1 MPPALAPARIA
12 VIADAHFH
20 DISGDYGLSQA
31 VALRPLAEVARNPRA
46 FNETGFAL
54 RYALDEVVARGIGLV
69 VLLGDYSDD
78 GQMTALAGLG
88 GVLTE
93 YRARHGLRFFA
104 VPGNHDVFADV
115 GRHRGRRFLNAGGG
129 YDLVTSDPDR
139 HDPAAGLV
147 VVWPGMRCLGAPE
160 AVQRLP
166 DLGFFRREGDLHW
179 ETPFGASDAV
189 DARQF
194 TIRSSDGATGRQMM
208 DLSYLVEP
216 EPGLW
221 LLMIDA
227 NVFVPFDLAERG
239 GHQDDYADSTDAG
252 WQAMLRHKPFILP
265 WMQDVARRAA
275 LQGKRLLTFSHYPM
289 LDACPAARVDA
300 AAVFGAVPM
309 VRRAPGP
316 EVARAVLNTGIKVA
330 FSGHLHQNDTALHR
344 ADGQFVVNVGVPSLG
359 AFPGCWKT
367 VTMDDQRVTVE
378 TISTGSMPMPDVVRQ
393 AYRFEQSLKDI
404 GAERLIAADSYG
416 VFLAE
421 HAAHLVVRRHLRR
434 EWPAEMVPLVM
445 QSTLA
450 DLVGEADLAGIT
462 VLTLVQD
469 WYRVQAGGEF
479 GVALI
484 PPARMQAYRRVA
496 RLLLASGGEPTAFA
510 RLFRMF
516 EAFLARLPSDRFA
529 IDLATGDVEP
539 F

>member
-1 MPPALAPARIA
+1 MPHALAPARIA

-20 DISGDYGLSQA
+20 DISGDYGLSQPL
-31 VALRPLAEVARNPRA
+31 ALRPLAEVARNPRV

-54 RYALDEVVARGIGLV
+54 RHALDDVVARGIGVV

-78 GQMTALAGLG
+78 GQITTLAGLG
-88 GVLTE
+88 RVLAR
-93 YRARHGLRFFA
+93 YRARHGLRFYA

-129 YDLVTSDPDR
+129 YDLVTSDPGR
-139 HDPAAGLV
+139 HDPAAGQV

-160 AVQRLP
+160 AVQMLP
-166 DLGFFRREGDLHW
+166 DLGFFRRKEDLHW

-189 DARQF
+189 EARQF
-194 TIRSSDGATGRQMM
+194 TIRSDDGVTVRQMM

-227 NVFVPFDLAERG
+227 NVFVPFDLAQRA

-252 WQAMLRHKPFILP
+252 WQAMMRHKPFILR

-275 LQGKRLLTFSHYPM
+275 LHGKRLLTFSHYPM
-289 LDACPAARVDA
+289 LDACPAARDDA
-300 AAVFGAVPM
+300 MAVFGAVPM
-309 VRRAPGP
+309 VRRVPGA
-316 EVARAVLNTGIKVA
+316 EVAQAVLTTGIKVA
-330 FSGHLHQNDTALHR
+330 FSGHLHQNDTALYS
-344 ADGQFVVNVGVPSLG
+344 ADGRFAVNVGVPSLG
-359 AFPGCWKT
+359 AFPGCWKSVT
-367 VTMDDQRVTVE
+367 VNDQRVTVE
-378 TISTGSMPMPDVVRQ
+378 TISTGAMPMPDIIRQ
-393 AYRFEQSLKDI
+393 AYRSEQSVQAT
-404 GAERLIAADSYG
+404 GAERLIAADTYG

-421 HAAHLVVRRHLRR
+421 HAAHLVVRRYLRR
-434 EWPAEMVPLVM
+434 EWPAALVPSVM
-445 QSTLA
+445 RLTL
-450 DLVGEADLAGIT
+450 DDLAGKADVAGIP
-462 VLTLVQD
+462 VLTFVQD

-479 GVALI
+479 GAALI
-484 PPARMQAYRRVA
+484 PPERMQAYRQVA
-496 RLLLASGGEPTAFA
+496 RLLVTAGGEDVAFH

-516 EAFLARLPSDRFA
+516 EAFLARLPSDRFT
-529 IDLATGDVEP
+529 IDLATGDVDP